1 MYYMDG
7 EDLVRTKG
15 DIEQWRIVVGRVRR
29 LFIVREGVVV
39 VIGEYQLWEVGEGK
53 IVKCKHL

>member
-15 DIEQWRIVVGRVRR
+15 NIEQWRIVVGRVRR
-29 LFIVREGVVV
+29 LFQLKQDILV
-39 VIGEYQLWEVGEGK
+39 VIGEFQLWEVVEGR